1 MAQILRA
8 ISQQPEQ
15 VFRDFEDGILL
26 KKIIAQIEEGTT
38 REDLEASAE
47 LLWLLALEVEDGDLD
62 QAAKKLARAQD
73 KLAEAIKN
81 GAKREEI
88 ARLMEE
94 LRQAQREYFKEFA
107 ERNPPEEQPERLPDP
122 DDSTVSED
130 QLQEMMDRL
139 QQLMEEGRMA
149 EAQELLEEINRL
161 MQNLQTSQSQS
172 GGEGQDGQDGGQQQ
186 MENLA
191 DSLRQQQ
198 GLSDQTF
205 REFQNPGQGQNGDVG
220 ERTESSQDDEFL
232 AERQKQL
239 QRELDLQRG
248 NLPGAGTEPGQE
260 ARRALDEAGRAM
272 ERAAEDL
279 ETGNLPGALD
289 NQSEAIDALREGMRS
304 LGETLAEQQPQG
316 QGATPNDQRSEGES
330 KDRATRDPLGRDSG
344 GNGQLGAGEQ
354 MVPQEELRLRSQE
367 LMDEIRR
374 RSGAL
379 DRSEEERGYLQRLL
393 DRF

>member
-1 MAQILRA
+1 
-8 ISQQPEQ
+8 
-15 VFRDFEDGILL
+15 
-26 KKIIAQIEEGTT
+26 
-38 REDLEASAE
+38 
-47 LLWLLALEVEDGDLD
+47 
-62 QAAKKLARAQD
+62 
-73 KLAEAIKN
+73 
-81 GAKREEI
+81 
-88 ARLMEE
+88 
-94 LRQAQREYFKEFA
+94 
-107 ERNPPEEQPERLPDP
+107 
-122 DDSTVSED
+122 
-130 QLQEMMDRL
+130 MDRL

-205 REFQNPGQGQNGDVG
+205 REFQNPGQGQNGDAG
-220 ERTESSQDDEFL
+220 EGTESSQDDGSL

-248 NLPGAGTEPGQE
+248 NFPGAGTEPGQE

-316 QGATPNDQRSEGES
+316 QGATPNDQRLEGES

>member
-1 MAQILRA
+1 M
-8 ISQQPEQ
+8 
-15 VFRDFEDGILL
+15 
-26 KKIIAQIEEGTT
+26 
-38 REDLEASAE
+38 
-47 LLWLLALEVEDGDLD
+47 
-62 QAAKKLARAQD
+62 
-73 KLAEAIKN
+73 
-81 GAKREEI
+81 
-88 ARLMEE
+88 
-94 LRQAQREYFKEFA
+94 
-107 ERNPPEEQPERLPDP
+107 
-122 DDSTVSED
+122 
-130 QLQEMMDRL
+130 
-139 QQLMEEGRMA
+139 
-149 EAQELLEEINRL
+149 
-161 MQNLQTSQSQS
+161 
-172 GGEGQDGQDGGQQQ
+172 
-186 MENLA
+186 
-191 DSLRQQQ
+191 
-198 GLSDQTF
+198 
-205 REFQNPGQGQNGDVG
+205 
-220 ERTESSQDDEFL
+220 
-232 AERQKQL
+232 
-239 QRELDLQRG
+239 
-248 NLPGAGTEPGQE
+248 PGAGTEPGQE

-354 MVPQEELRLRSQE
+354 MVPQAELRLRSQE